1 MLCYKYMDN
10 LDFQWLDFKIDQNN
24 KDLVKEINELKKAIK
39 NLDENIM
46 KLKQDNN
53 KNMFLSFLQNGDD
66 YKIDI
71 MDLEN

>member
-1 MLCYKYMDN
+1 MEN

-24 KDLVKEINELKKAIK
+24 KDLIKEINELKIVIK
-39 NLDENIM
+39 KLDHDIM

-53 KNMFLSFLQNGDD
+53 KNMFLSFLHDLDNH
-66 YKIDI
+66 KIDI

>member
-1 MLCYKYMDN
+1 MLCYNIMDN

-24 KDLVKEINELKKAIK
+24 KDLVKEINELKKAVK
-39 NLDENIM
+39 KLDENIM

-53 KNMFLSFLQNGDD
+53 KNKIVSFLQDLDHN
-66 YKIDI
+66 KIDI

>member
-1 MLCYKYMDN
+1 MDN

-24 KDLVKEINELKKAIK
+24 KDLVKEINELKKAVK
-39 NLDENIM
+39 KLDESIA

-53 KNMFLSFLQNGDD
+53 KNMFLSFLHDLDNH
-66 YKIDI
+66 KIDI

>member
-1 MLCYKYMDN
+1 MEN

-24 KDLVKEINELKKAIK
+24 KDLVKEINELKIAIK
-39 NLDENIM
+39 KLDHDIM

-53 KNMFLSFLQNGDD
+53 KNMFLSFLQDLHNH
-66 YKIDI
+66 KIDI